1 MRTYRALRGFLLGV
15 ALSGFAAV
23 GINSFTPQTRADFYG
38 EDMPAKPGTTHIKT
52 KFKCLISAFG
62 VAPWRAPGKDY
73 TPQWELA
80 TTEAL
85 FNMGVPKEGIP
96 LALEKLKD
104 KPDGAIGMGNTHG
117 TLSNGSQLF
126 YPVFA
131 TTYKMGEQYTACL
144 GSTTN
149 FMVDTRQEFA
159 TVHRFVYKGETY
171 WLGEFLACGNVTRF
185 YPAPPGWV
193 PFTVPPG
200 GSPGAGPGGSGPGG
214 ADRFGP
220 GVVHKVPEPSSVLL
234 LALCLGIAIWARK
247 NK

>member
-1 MRTYRALRGFLLGV
+1 MRTYRALRGFMLGV
-15 ALSGFAAV
+15 ALCGLAAV
-23 GINSFTPQTRADFYG
+23 SLNFSKPGRADFYG
-38 EDMPAKPGTTHIKT
+38 ESMPAKPGTTHINV

-80 TTEAL
+80 TADAL
-85 FNMGVPKEGIP
+85 FNVGVPKEAAP
-96 LALEKLKD
+96 LAIAKLKD

-117 TLSNGSQLF
+117 TLSNGPQLF

-144 GSTTN
+144 GSATN
-149 FMVDTRQEFA
+149 FNSDARQEFA

-200 GSPGAGPGGSGPGG
+200 GVAPSPGPNSGPGG
-214 ADRFGP
+214 TDRFGP
-220 GVVHKVPEPSSVLL
+220 GVVHQVPEPSSPFLL
-234 LALCLGIAIWARK
+234 MLVIAITAWALVRK
-247 NK
+247 